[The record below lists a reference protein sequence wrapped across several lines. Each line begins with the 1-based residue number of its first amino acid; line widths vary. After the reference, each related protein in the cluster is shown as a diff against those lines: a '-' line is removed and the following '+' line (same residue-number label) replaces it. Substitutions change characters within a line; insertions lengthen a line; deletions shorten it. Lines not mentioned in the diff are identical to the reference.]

1 MSSSTP
7 EPAPGVI
14 DRVQTFVS
22 EHRRAVLITAAVAVA
37 AIGATAYYA
46 STSRGDAE
54 RAARRRKERK
64 DKGKK
69 KKTVKD
75 EDGPILEEVE
85 PKPDSLVDGA
95 FSGGS
100 LHWGTRS
107 RRNSV
112 PLEEL
117 LLTAQTIA
125 ALTEE
130 VCLPYACMLFRL

>member
-1 MSSSTP
+1 MSSTP
-7 EPAPGVI
+7 EPTPGVI

-37 AIGATAYYA
+37 ALGATAYYA

-100 LHWGTRS
+100 LRWGAYAHAETRS
-107 RRNSV
+107 R
-112 PLEEL
+112 
-117 LLTAQTIA
+117 
-125 ALTEE
+125 
-130 VCLPYACMLFRL
+130 